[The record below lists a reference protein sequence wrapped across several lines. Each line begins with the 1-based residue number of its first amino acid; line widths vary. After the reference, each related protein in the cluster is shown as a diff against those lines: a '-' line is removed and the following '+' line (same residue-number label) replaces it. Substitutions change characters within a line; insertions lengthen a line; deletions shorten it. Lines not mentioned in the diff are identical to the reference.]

1 MSDLE
6 ATGPAGT
13 PPNDAS
19 DATAAQLAAI
29 VEWSDDAI
37 SGKTLEGII
46 TTWNRA
52 AERLYGYTA
61 SEIVGRSVS
70 LLVPPD
76 RPDEVPGILARLAR
90 GETVDRYRSVRRRK
104 DGRLV
109 DVSLTVSPIL
119 DASGFVIGASTIA
132 RDISEQVEA
141 GRDQGFLLELTA
153 VLQSTLDPA
162 TMTAEATRRLA
173 EYLGATT
180 CVFSD
185 LDLVHD
191 VVFVRAAYRR
201 GEPASTSGSSAL
213 SLLGEGAIEALAA
226 GEAMVVADTATDE
239 RTREEPV
246 RRHHQASSTRAFVA
260 VPLSRAGRLMAM
272 LSLGDDVPREWTPR
286 EVGLARDVAARLW
299 PALDAARALAAE
311 REARLAAENASIE
324 AEMALEEAHAA
335 FAEAEQARAQA
346 QALAVAIEEANQELV
361 RLAATAE
368 AANRAKSEFLAVM
381 SHELRTPLTAIA
393 GYTQLLEMG
402 LFGALSEKQLH
413 QIGRIRIA
421 EEHLLRVIEG
431 VLAFTRVEVG
441 KTVYDLDDV
450 TVADVLAGVEIL
462 IGPQADAAGVEL
474 VLGAVPRDV
483 VARADGGKLRQV
495 VLNLL
500 SNAVKFTPRG
510 GRARLE
516 CGGKDE
522 VIIRVHDTGI
532 GIPAD
537 KLDEIFQPFTQ
548 VDMADTREYGGTG
561 LGLSISR
568 EFARGMGGDI
578 SVVSVLGVGSIF
590 SVRLP
595 RGVGAGAG
603 AERAG

>member
-1 MSDLE
+1 
-6 ATGPAGT
+6 
-13 PPNDAS
+13 
-19 DATAAQLAAI
+19 

-37 SGKTLEGII
+37 FSKTLKGII

-52 AERLYGYTA
+52 AERLYGYA
-61 SEIVGRSVS
+61 AAEIVGRPVS

-76 RPDEVPGILARLAR
+76 RLDEVPAILARLAR

-104 DGRLV
+104 DGRQV

-119 DASGFVIGASTIA
+119 DPSGRVIGASTIA
-132 RDISEQVEA
+132 RDLSEQVEA
-141 GRDQGFLLELTA
+141 VRDQGFLLELA
-153 VLQSTLDPA
+153 AALQATSDPA
-162 TMTAEATRRLA
+162 IMTADATRRLG
-173 EYLGATT
+173 EYLGAMA

-185 LDLVHD
+185 LDLAHD
-191 VVFVRAAYRR
+191 VAFVRAAYRR
-201 GEPASTSGSSAL
+201 GEPVSTAGSFAL
-213 SLLGEGAIEALAA
+213 SLLGEGTIGTLAA

-239 RTREEPV
+239 RTGGARV
-246 RRHHQASSTRAFVA
+246 RRQHEASSTRSFVT
-260 VPLSRAGRLMAM
+260 VPLSRAGRLAAM
-272 LSLGDDVPREWTPR
+272 LSLRDDVPREWTPR
-286 EVGLARDVAARLW
+286 EVGPRLW

-311 REARLAAENASIE
+311 REARLAAESASIE

-346 QALAVAIEEANQELV
+346 QALAVTIEEANQELV

-393 GYTQLLEMG
+393 GYSQLLEMG

-413 QIGRIRIA
+413 QIGRIRAA

-441 KTVYDLDDV
+441 KVVYELDDV
-450 TVADVLAGVEIL
+450 AVADVLGGVDIL

-474 VLGAVPRDV
+474 LLGSVPRDL
-483 VARADGGKLRQV
+483 VARADGEKLRQI

-500 SNAVKFTPRG
+500 SNGVKFTPRG
-510 GRARLE
+510 GRVRLE
-516 CGGKDE
+516 CVGEDE
-522 VIIRVHDTGI
+522 VVIRVHDTGI

-537 KLDEIFQPFTQ
+537 RLEEIFEPFTQ
-548 VDMADTREYGGTG
+548 VERANTRQHGGTG
-561 LGLSISR
+561 LGLAIAR
-568 EFARGMGGDI
+568 EFARGMRGEI

-595 RGVGAGAG
+595 RGEGAG